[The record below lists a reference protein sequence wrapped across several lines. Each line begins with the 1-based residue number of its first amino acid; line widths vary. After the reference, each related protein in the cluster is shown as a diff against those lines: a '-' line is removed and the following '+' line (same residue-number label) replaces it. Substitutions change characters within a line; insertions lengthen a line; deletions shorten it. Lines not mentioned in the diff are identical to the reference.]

1 MSSSIKTALV
11 LAVMLFALSLDIL
24 PVTSAAEAE
33 WTKYSGN
40 PILTPTLGR
49 WDAGSVSTP
58 RVLYDGRVFRMWYE
72 GGNATTS
79 GIGYANSTD
88 GIIWRKYPAPI
99 LLPGPVG
106 AWDSSA
112 VALGSVIWNGTLFL
126 MWYSGSSP
134 VAFPDGAFGLA
145 TSPDGITWTKYG
157 GNPVLRP
164 SAIDQKYMADPYVI
178 SLNVT
183 YNMWYVA
190 RSESDPASSEI
201 TRIIYATSFDGFT
214 WNKWPSSVLTPS
226 TNPNSW
232 ESASVYSP
240 SVVFDGSVFGMWY
253 SALSQS
259 VAGPRIG
266 FAKSP
271 DGATWT
277 QSPLNPIL
285 SPGPSGSWDSAGV
298 EQPNVVVVIG
308 YMLYYDGFSNTT
320 RTAIGLARAPEGFA
334 ISEFPETTLI
344 LLLGFLVIS
353 ATYLARQ
360 PRTWKKPIA

>member
-1 MSSSIKTALV
+1 MSSSIKAALV
-11 LAVMLFALSLDIL
+11 LAVMLFALSLGTL

-72 GGNATTS
+72 GGNATTT

-88 GIIWRKYPAPI
+88 GIIWRKYSAPI

-112 VALGSVIWNGTLFL
+112 VALGSVIWNGTFFL

-134 VAFPDGAFGLA
+134 VAFPNGAFGLA

-164 SAIDQKYMADPYVI
+164 SVIDQKYMADPYVI
-178 SLNVT
+178 SLNLT
-183 YNMWYVA
+183 YNMWYVG
-190 RSESDPASSEI
+190 RSASDPASSEI
-201 TRIIYATSFDGFT
+201 TRIIYATSFNGIT
-214 WNKWPSSVLTPS
+214 WNKWPSSVLAPS
-226 TNPNSW
+226 INPNSW
-232 ESASVYSP
+232 DSASVYSP

-259 VAGPRIG
+259 LAGPRIG

-285 SPGPSGSWDSAGV
+285 SPGPPGTWDSAGV
-298 EQPNVVVVIG
+298 DQPGVSVVIG

-334 ISEFPETTLI
+334 IPEFPETASI
-344 LLLGFLVIS
+344 LLLGLLVIS
-353 ATYLARQ
+353 ATYLAPQ
-360 PRTWKKPIA
+360 PKTRKKSIA